1 MPAKKIV
8 HKQDVLNAA
17 LDLIREKGENAL
29 SARDIATML
38 NCSTQPLY
46 SIFKNMGELDDAV
59 RQAVAG
65 VLDEYMERELKSGKY
80 KANKAIGMGYI
91 RFAAEEKNLYRFLYM
106 RKPHEKS
113 DINVDMTKK
122 SMGFIKERNGID
134 DAAAAGYFVEIWIFC
149 HGIASMIAA
158 EILEFD
164 EERIAEIT
172 SDVAEGLDLRQ
183 KSKKKGV

>member
-80 KANKAIGMGYI
+80 KDW
-91 RFAAEEKNLYRFLYM
+91 R
-106 RKPHEKS
+106 
-113 DINVDMTKK
+113 KK
-122 SMGFIKERNGID
+122 SAGEPER
-134 DAAAAGYFVEIWIFC
+134 
-149 HGIASMIAA
+149 
-158 EILEFD
+158 
-164 EERIAEIT
+164 
-172 SDVAEGLDLRQ
+172 
-183 KSKKKGV
+183 

>member
-8 HKQDVLNAA
+8 YERDVINAA
-17 LDLIREKGENAL
+17 LDLIRKKGENSL
-29 SARDIATML
+29 SARDLAVAL
-38 NCSTQPLY
+38 KCSTQPLY
-46 SIFKNMGELDDAV
+46 SLFKSMGELEDAV

-65 VLDEYMERELKSGKY
+65 VLDEYMERELKRGKY

-106 RKPHEKS
+106 RKSHSKS
-113 DINVDMTKK
+113 DLNVDMTRK

-134 DAAAAGYFVEIWIFC
+134 DAAAADYFVEIWIFC

-164 EERIAEIT
+164 EERISELT
-172 SDVAEGLDLRQ
+172 TDVAVGLDLRQ
-183 KSKKKGV
+183 KSKKQG